1 MDKEEYHQ
9 KLDELTGYV
18 REKDY
23 ENALKVV
30 EEVDWRRVKS
40 INTLNMV
47 ADVYE
52 VNKDYAKTKEILVL
66 ARSRA
71 SIGRGI
77 LGRLVEV
84 CLKLGE
90 IDEAERYFR
99 EYSKVAKNDNNLCL
113 LQYKLY
119 KAKKAPLQAQIDVL
133 EDYKDR
139 EYTERWAY
147 ELAALYAKAGDTR
160 KCIDTCDDLI
170 LWFSEGR
177 YVKKA
182 MELKMRYA
190 QLSPS
195 QQSMYDKMK
204 LAYSP
209 AGDSQSLPELP
220 EESGASQD
228 ASVRANAWVNARR
241 DRTQPLPAVKPA
253 EKEPVSEVVLPEQIE
268 LPESEEPEEKAEPE
282 MVLGEEPKGAVQEA
296 EAAATE
302 AAEDIAKAAAAT
314 AAGVSAAAGDL
325 KEKIARSF
333 LSVFG
338 RDDDDEDEEDMV
350 PEEPEFRRSVADTG
364 TLVLDEPDEG
374 VLKVRDLENEELSL
388 DAVPGDVRPEA
399 EPAEESA
406 AEPEEFNLEKF
417 LSETA
422 GSFSEEIAAGNMANT
437 TDEAPAAEGEVIE
450 DMEPDASEDA
460 PAEEPSETRE
470 YPEMEAG
477 ELFIPEMD
485 EEPVEA
491 AASFAEVSDAAGFAE
506 EEDEPV
512 PEAEPE
518 AEEEAA
524 VPEEDTFAEEEAEEE
539 PVQAEA
545 AEDEAAP
552 EEILETAEDE
562 ADTEAEADADAQ
574 EDVSEDTPEMEE
586 ADEASE
592 EAAEEPA
599 ETVRKPHYIE
609 ELEVPD
615 PEPTPEERRTR
626 TIPLNLLGQN
636 TVPISI
642 DKILS
647 EETPEE
653 RRIRILNK
661 AKPTRMSEEQRK
673 IFTYFAR
680 VPGMDSQ
687 ILEAIGS
694 VYEHAGEKTSLHGN
708 IAVMGAVGTGKSR
721 LSEGLVLTMCQDLG
735 MEAAKVA
742 RVNGEKM
749 NGKDPAS
756 IVNKMAGGFLMIE
769 DVSRMEEQT
778 VEKLS
783 QAMEFRTDCMIMII
797 EDEKNN
803 MRAFLK
809 KYPQFAAKFDKVISI
824 PVFTNDELITFART
838 YATENDCKIDDMA
851 ILALYTSIGN
861 SQTEE
866 EPVTISRVKDMI
878 DKAISHA
885 TKGRRPRKGG
895 KDKTIILRERDF
907 DLS

>member
-18 REKDY
+18 RDKDY
-23 ENALKVV
+23 ENALQVA
-30 EEVDWRRVKS
+30 EQVDWRRVKS

-84 CLKLGE
+84 CLKLGQ

-99 EYSKVAKNDNNLCL
+99 EYSKVAKNDNTLCL

-147 ELAALYAKAGDTR
+147 ELATLYAKAGDTK

-170 LWFSEGR
+170 LWFSEGK

-204 LAYSP
+204 QSYGVS
-209 AGDSQSLPELP
+209 GDSQALPELP
-220 EESGASQD
+220 EESGASRD

-241 DRTQPLPAVKPA
+241 DRSQPGAEKKPAAVKEAA
-253 EKEPVSEVVLPEQIE
+253 EAAAPEKGEDTETVEI
-268 LPESEEPEEKAEPE
+268 PEI
-282 MVLGEEPKGAVQEA
+282 LGEEPQGKVQEA
-296 EAAATE
+296 EAAAQE
-302 AAEDIAKAAAAT
+302 AAEDIAKAATAT
-314 AAGVSAAAGDL
+314 AASVTAAAGDL
-325 KEKIARSF
+325 KDKIAKSF

-338 RDDDDEDEEDMV
+338 RDDDDEDDDEDMV
-350 PEEPEFRRSVADTG
+350 PDEPEFRRRVGDSG
-364 TLVLDEPDEG
+364 TIVLDEPEDG
-374 VLKVRDLENEELSL
+374 VLKVRDLAEEDLSVE
-388 DAVPGDVRPEA
+388 AVPADGA
-399 EPAEESA
+399 HEEKAIDPDS
-406 AEPEEFNLEKF
+406 FNLEDF

-422 GSFSEEIAAGNMANT
+422 GSFSEEIAANNMANT
-437 TDEAPAAEGEVIE
+437 TEEAPAAEGEVIE
-450 DMEPDASEDA
+450 EIADEAFVPDEAVPEEPELVIPEEETPEEEIIEAEETA
-460 PAEEPSETRE
+460 PAEPELEEIQTAEESEAE
-470 YPEMEAG
+470 AAG
-477 ELFIPEMD
+477 EIPE
-485 EEPVEA
+485 
-491 AASFAEVSDAAGFAE
+491 AEK
-506 EEDEPV
+506 
-512 PEAEPE
+512 EPE
-518 AEEEAA
+518 AEAAAEPAEEAA
-524 VPEEDTFAEEEAEEE
+524 AAEAEVPAGETEEAEPAEE
-539 PVQAEA
+539 AEA
-545 AEDEAAP
+545 GTEAEAGAG
-552 EEILETAEDE
+552 
-562 ADTEAEADADAQ
+562 EAEADA
-574 EDVSEDTPEMEE
+574 ESE
-586 ADEASE
+586 
-592 EAAEEPA
+592 AEEPA
-599 ETVRKPHYIE
+599 AQEEEPARKPHYIE

-615 PEPTPEERRTR
+615 PEPTEEERRTR
-626 TIPLNLLGQN
+626 TIPLNMIGQN

-687 ILEAIGS
+687 ILEAISS

-742 RVNGEKM
+742 RVSGEKM
-749 NGKDPAS
+749 NERDPAS

-769 DVSRMEEQT
+769 DVSQMEEQT

-783 QAMEFRTDCMIMII
+783 QAMEFRTDCMILII

-866 EPVTISRVKDMI
+866 EPVTISKVKDMI

-885 TKGRRPRKGG
+885 TRGRRAK
-895 KDKTIILRERDF
+895 KDRTIILRERDF
-907 DLS
+907 ELS